1 MLRFSYRLAAV
12 FKKKGVEYGDS
23 IHIVV
28 GNHHYS
34 LLICF
39 AASYLG
45 ASASL
50 GDPALDSNSIAS
62 QVY

>member
-1 MLRFSYRLAAV
+1 MV
-12 FKKKGVEYGDS
+12 FKELGIEGGDA

-34 LLICF
+34 PLICF

-45 ASASL
+45 ASASV
-50 GDPALDSNSIAS
+50 GDTALDSNSIAS
-62 QVY
+62 QVSKKIY